1 MTDRPRTSFDLT
13 RDEMRL
19 LRALAADLGSF
30 VRRGPGAGEL
40 GNITDLLRR
49 LTVAYERDPA
59 ATAAALRA
67 LTVADRDA
75 AQPSSPPSSS
85 LQ

>member
-1 MTDRPRTSFDLT
+1 MRDKPRTSFDLT

-49 LTVAYERDPA
+49 LTVAYDHDPA
-59 ATAAALRA
+59 ATTATLSALFA
-67 LTVADRDA
+67 PDDA
-75 AQPSSPPSSS
+75 PTHPANSSSSPR
-85 LQ
+85 

>member
-1 MTDRPRTSFDLT
+1 MAERPRTSFDFT

-49 LTVAYERDPA
+49 LTVAYARDPA
-59 ATAAALRA
+59 ATAATLRA
-67 LTVADRDA
+67 LFAPDD
-75 AQPSSPPSSS
+75 PPER
-85 LQ
+85 

>member
-30 VRRGPGAGEL
+30 VRRGPGAGEV

-49 LTVAYERDPA
+49 LTVAYERDQHL
-59 ATAAALRA
+59 TAKTLRS
-67 LTVADRDA
+67 LFDPDDA
-75 AQPSSPPSSS
+75 HAHAPDPPSSS
-85 LQ
+85 Q

>member
-19 LRALAADLGSF
+19 LRSLAADLGSL

-49 LTVAYERDPA
+49 LTVAYERDPT
-59 ATAAALRA
+59 ATAATLRA
-67 LTVADRDA
+67 LVPPDDA
-75 AQPSSPPSSS
+75 PVHP
-85 LQ
+85 LER

>member
-1 MTDRPRTSFDLT
+1 MTARPRTSFDLT

-49 LTVAYERDPA
+49 LTVAYERDPG
-59 ATAAALRA
+59 ATAATLRA
-67 LTVADRDA
+67 LFSDDA
-75 AQPSSPPSSS
+75 APTHPAIPSSS
-85 LQ
+85 SR